1 MDNLFFEQLVQRI
14 EGDRKAMNQAADIL
28 RGMIDRRVWRKLTLK
43 REIPEDLDE
52 LEELFYR
59 QQIFFRQIQMEGNWW
74 TRCSGRL
81 LAFTADD
88 DTPVLLSP
96 GFADYTFVDP
106 RTGRRCSAR
115 KHMDR
120 LKKEAF
126 SLSYPMPQGKLTISS
141 FIGHALRQL
150 SAYDGICALL
160 ACLGV
165 VLLTMFTPYACKML
179 FDEVIPSGDANQLT
193 PIAVLL
199 FSAAAGLVMVQMTRN
214 YLVVRMKD
222 KTEYAMQTSLMTRL
236 LSLPVG
242 FFKKYSPGELSNRVL
257 SVVRFST
264 QLTEDM
270 LSTILTLLFTV
281 MMFLQFFTY
290 GGPLLW
296 TGILVMALYMLTIYV
311 QYSCRKKVQDQANVY
326 ASKLTGLI
334 YNLAVG
340 AQKIRTNGAEIRAF
354 RHWAEAYEPS
364 DPDGSR
370 YPALFNYSN
379 SISYNFRMVPLI
391 VTMLAAWHYGLGL
404 SDYIAYCSVL
414 TIATEAIQNF
424 QRITKVMAQLAPEI
438 KLCRPIL
445 EEQPETDEGSIF
457 LKDVSGNIDIR
468 GLKFRYD
475 EDMPYLFNNLNLRI
489 HAGDYVAFV
498 GPSGCGKSTL
508 VRLMLGFEQAE
519 AGSIFYDEHN
529 LDDINKPSLRRYCI
543 SICLQDGQLVE
554 GTIRDNILF
563 GNGNYTDEEVWE
575 AAKNAALIKDIEA
588 MPRGLDT
595 PISADGQG
603 VSGGQRQR
611 ILIARALIRK
621 PKIVFLDEAT
631 SALDNISQH
640 IITENLAKMHCTRI
654 TIAHRMSTI
663 RECNRIIVL
672 NDGRVEEDGS
682 FDELL
687 AKGGLFS
694 EIIKR
699 QTV

>member
-1 MDNLFFEQLVQRI
+1 MNNLFFEQLVQRI
-14 EGDRKAMNQAADIL
+14 EGDRKAMNQAADL
-28 RGMIDRRVWRKLTLK
+28 FRGMIDRKVWKKLTLK
-43 REIPEDLDE
+43 REIPEDLDQ
-52 LEELFYR
+52 LEEAFYR
-59 QQIFFRQIQMEGNWW
+59 QQIFFRQIRLEGKWW
-74 TRCSGRL
+74 RRCSGKL
-81 LAFTADD
+81 LAFSADD
-88 DTPVLLSP
+88 DTPVLLAP

-106 RTGRRCSAR
+106 RTGQRCNARR
-115 KHMDR
+115 HMER

-126 SLSYPMPQGKLTISS
+126 ALSYPLPQGELTIRSL
-141 FIGHALRQL
+141 IGHALRQL
-150 SAYDGICALL
+150 SVYDGVCALL

-165 VLLTMFTPYACKML
+165 VLLTMFTPYACKLL
-179 FDEVIPSGDANQLT
+179 FDEVIPSGDAAQIA

-222 KTEYAMQTSLMTRL
+222 KMEYAMQSSLMTRL
-236 LSLPVG
+236 LSLPAA

-281 MMFLQFFTY
+281 MLFLQFFTY

-296 TGILVMALYMLTIYV
+296 TGIVVMALYMLTIYV
-311 QYSCRKKVQDQANVY
+311 QYSCRKKVQDQANAH

-414 TIATEAIQNF
+414 AIATEAIQNF
-424 QRITKVMAQLAPEI
+424 QRITKTLAQLAPEI

-445 EEQPETDEGSIF
+445 EARPETDEGSIF

-475 EDMPYLFNNLNLRI
+475 EDMPYIFNNLNLRI
-489 HAGDYVAFV
+489 NAGDYVALV

-519 AGSIFYDEHN
+519 SGSIFFDEHN

-563 GNGNYTDEEVWE
+563 GNGSYSDEEVWE
-575 AAKNAALIKDIEA
+575 AAKNAALDKDIEA

-621 PKIVFLDEAT
+621 PKIFFLDEAT

-640 IITENLAKMHCTRI
+640 IITENLARMHCTRI

-672 NDGRVEEDGS
+672 GDGKVAEDGS
-682 FDELL
+682 YDELL

-699 QTV
+699 QTA

>member
-1 MDNLFFEQLVQRI
+1 MNNLFFEQLVQRI
-14 EGDRKAMNQAADIL
+14 EGDRKAMNQAADIF
-28 RGMIDRRVWRKLTLK
+28 RGMIDRRVWRTLNLK

-52 LEELFYR
+52 LEETFYR
-59 QQIFFRQIQMEGNWW
+59 EQIFFRQIRLEDKWW
-74 TRCSGRL
+74 TRCSGKL
-81 LAFTADD
+81 LAFSADD
-88 DTPVLLSP
+88 DTPVLLTP
-96 GFADYTFVDP
+96 GFADYTFVNP
-106 RTGRRCSAR
+106 RTGHRCNARRNV
-115 KHMDR
+115 DL

-126 SLSYPMPQGKLTISS
+126 TLTYPMPRGELTIRS
-141 FIGHALRQL
+141 FFGHALRQL
-150 SAYDGICALL
+150 SVYDAVCSLL
-160 ACLGV
+160 GCLGV
-165 VLLTMFTPYACKML
+165 VLLTMFTPYACKLL
-179 FDEVIPSGDANQLT
+179 FDEVIPSGDASQLT

-222 KTEYAMQTSLMTRL
+222 KMEYAMQSSLMTRL
-236 LSLPVG
+236 LSLPAS

-264 QLTEDM
+264 HLTEDM

-281 MMFLQFFTY
+281 MLFLQFFTY

-311 QYSCRKKVQDQANVY
+311 QYSCRRKVQNQANAC

-391 VTMLAAWHYGLGL
+391 VTMLAAWHFGLGL

-414 TIATEAIQNF
+414 TIATESIQQF
-424 QRITKVMAQLAPEI
+424 QRITKVLAELAPEI
-438 KLCRPIL
+438 KLCSPLL
-445 EEQPETDEGSIF
+445 EAEPESTGGSVF
-457 LKDVSGNIDIR
+457 LKEVSGNIDIR
-468 GLKFRYD
+468 GLKFRYN
-475 EDMPYLFNNLNLRI
+475 EDMPYIFNNLNLSI
-489 HAGDYVAFV
+489 HAGDYVAIV

-508 VRLMLGFEQAE
+508 VRLMLGFEKAE
-519 AGSIFYDEHN
+519 SGSIFFDEHN

-563 GNGNYTDEEVWE
+563 GNGSYSDEEVWE
-575 AAKNAALIKDIEA
+575 AAKNAALDGDIKA
-588 MPRGLDT
+588 MPRGMDT

-621 PKIVFLDEAT
+621 PRVFLLDEAT

-640 IITENLAKMHCTRI
+640 IITENLARMKCTRI

-663 RECNRIIVL
+663 RDCNRIIVL
-672 NDGRVEEDGS
+672 GDGRVAEDGS
-682 FDELL
+682 FDELM

-699 QTV
+699 QTA

>member
-14 EGDRKAMNQAADIL
+14 EGDSKAMNQAADIL

-43 REIPEDLDE
+43 REIPEDLDQ

-81 LAFTADD
+81 LAFSADD

-150 SAYDGICALL
+150 SVYDGVCALL

-281 MMFLQFFTY
+281 MMFLQFLTY

-445 EEQPETDEGSIF
+445 EEQPETEEGSIF

-475 EDMPYLFNNLNLRI
+475 EDMPYIFNNLNLRI
-489 HAGDYVAFV
+489 NAGDYVAFV

-529 LDDINKPSLRRYCI
+529 LDDINRPSLRRYCI

-672 NDGRVEEDGS
+672 NNGHVEEDGS

>member
-1 MDNLFFEQLVQRI
+1 MNNLFFEQLVQRI
-14 EGDRKAMNQAADIL
+14 EGDRKAMNQAAEL
-28 RGMIDRRVWRKLTLK
+28 FRGMIDRRVWRRLTLK
-43 REIPEDLDE
+43 REIPEDIEE
-52 LEELFYR
+52 LEKSFYR
-59 QQIFFRQIQMEGNWW
+59 QQIFFRQVQLEGKWW
-74 TRCSGRL
+74 RRCSGKL
-81 LAFTADD
+81 LAFSADD
-88 DTPVLLSP
+88 DTPVMLSP

-106 RTGRRCSAR
+106 RTGHRCNAR
-115 KHMDR
+115 KHMDL

-126 SLSYPMPQGKLTISS
+126 ALSYPMPVGKLTISS

-150 SAYDGICALL
+150 SGYDAVCALL
-160 ACLGV
+160 SCLGV
-165 VLLTMFTPYACKML
+165 VLLTMFTPYACKLL
-179 FDEVIPSGDANQLT
+179 FDEVIPSGDAAQIT

-222 KTEYAMQTSLMTRL
+222 KTEYAMQSSLMTRL
-236 LSLPVG
+236 LSLPAG
-242 FFKKYSPGELSNRVL
+242 FFKHYSPGELSNRVL

-270 LSTILTLLFTV
+270 LSTILTLIFTV
-281 MMFLQFFTY
+281 MLFLQFFTY

-311 QYSCRKKVQDQANVY
+311 QYSCRKKVQDQANVC

-334 YNLAVG
+334 YNLAAG

-354 RHWAEAYEPS
+354 HHWAEAYEPS

-391 VTMLAAWHYGLGL
+391 VTMIAAWHYGLGL

-414 TIATEAIQNF
+414 TIATEAIQQF
-424 QRITKVMAQLAPEI
+424 QRITKVLAQLAPEI
-438 KLCRPIL
+438 KLCSPIL
-445 EEQPETDEGSIF
+445 EAQPETDEGSVFI
-457 LKDVSGNIDIR
+457 KDVSGNIDIR

-489 HAGDYVAFV
+489 NAGDYVALV

-508 VRLMLGFEQAE
+508 VRLMLGFEKAE
-519 AGSIFYDEHN
+519 SGSIFFDEHN
-529 LDDINKPSLRRYCI
+529 LDDINKPSLRQYCI
-543 SICLQDGQLVE
+543 SICLQDAQLVE

-563 GNGNYTDEEVWE
+563 GNESFTDEEVWE
-575 AAKNAALIKDIEA
+575 AAKNAALDGDIKA

-611 ILIARALIRK
+611 IIIARALIRK
-621 PKIVFLDEAT
+621 PRIFLLDEAT

-640 IITENLAKMHCTRI
+640 VIAENLARMKCTRI

-672 NDGRVEEDGS
+672 GDGKVAEDGS
-682 FDELL
+682 YDELL

-694 EIIKR
+694 DIIRR
-699 QTV
+699 QTA

>member
-1 MDNLFFEQLVQRI
+1 MNNLFFEQLVQRI
-14 EGDRKAMNQAADIL
+14 EGDRKALNQTADL
-28 RGMIDRRVWRKLTLK
+28 LQAMIDRRIWRRLTLK
-43 REIPEDLDE
+43 REIPEKLDE
-52 LEELFYR
+52 LEKVFY
-59 QQIFFRQIQMEGNWW
+59 QQHIYFRQVQLEDKWW
-74 TRCSGRL
+74 TRCTGKL

-96 GFADYTFVDP
+96 GFADYTFVNP
-106 RTGRRCSAR
+106 RTGHRCNAR
-115 KHMDR
+115 KNGDL

-126 SLSYPMPQGKLTISS
+126 ALSYPLPRGELTIRS

-150 SAYDGICALL
+150 SVYDAVCALL
-160 ACLGV
+160 GCLGV
-165 VLLTMFTPYACKML
+165 VLLTMFTPHACKLL
-179 FDEVIPSGDANQLT
+179 FNEVIPSGDASQLT

-199 FSAAAGLVMVQMTRN
+199 FNAAAGLVMVQMTRN

-222 KTEYAMQTSLMTRL
+222 KMEYAMQSSLMTRL
-236 LSLPVG
+236 LSLPTG

-264 QLTEDM
+264 HLTEDM

-281 MMFLQFFTY
+281 VLFLQFFTY

-296 TGILVMALYMLTIYV
+296 TGILVMALYMLTIYI
-311 QYSCRKKVQDQANVY
+311 QYSCRKKVQNQANVY

-334 YNLAVG
+334 YNLAMG

-379 SISYNFRMVPLI
+379 SISYNFRLVPMI

-414 TIATEAIQNF
+414 AIATEAIQQF
-424 QRITKVMAQLAPEI
+424 QRITKVLAELAPELR
-438 KLCRPIL
+438 LCSPLL
-445 EEQPETDEGSIF
+445 EAQPETGEESIF

-468 GLKFRYD
+468 GLKFRYS
-475 EDMPYLFNNLNLRI
+475 EDMPYIFDGLDLHINP
-489 HAGDYVAFV
+489 GDYVAIV

-508 VRLMLGFEQAE
+508 VRLMLGFEKSE
-519 AGSIFYDEHN
+519 SGSIFFDEHN
-529 LDDINKPSLRRYCI
+529 LDDINKPSLRRYCM
-543 SICLQDGQLVE
+543 SICLQDGQLVA

-563 GNGNYTDEEVWE
+563 GNKGFTDEEVWE
-575 AAKNAALIKDIEA
+575 AARQSSLDRDIKE
-588 MPRGLDT
+588 MPAGLDT
-595 PISADGQG
+595 PITADGSG

-611 ILIARALIRK
+611 ILMARALIRK
-621 PKIVFLDEAT
+621 PRIIFLDEAT

-640 IITENLAKMHCTRI
+640 IIAENLAKLNCTRI

-663 RECNRIIVL
+663 RQCNRIIVL
-672 NDGRVEEDGS
+672 AGGKVAEDGS
-682 FDELL
+682 YEELM
-687 AKGGLFS
+687 ARGGYFS

-699 QTV
+699 QTA

>member
-1 MDNLFFEQLVQRI
+1 MNNLFFEQLVQRI
-14 EGDRKAMNQAADIL
+14 EGDRKAMNQAADL
-28 RGMIDRRVWRKLTLK
+28 FRGMIDRKVWKKLTLK
-43 REIPEDLDE
+43 REIPENLDQ
-52 LEELFYR
+52 LEEAFYR
-59 QQIFFRQIQMEGNWW
+59 QQIFFRQIRLEGKWW
-74 TRCSGRL
+74 RRCSGKL
-81 LAFTADD
+81 LAFSADD
-88 DTPVLLSP
+88 DTPVLLAP

-106 RTGRRCSAR
+106 RTGQRCNARR
-115 KHMDR
+115 HMER

-126 SLSYPMPQGKLTISS
+126 ALSYPLPQGELTIRSL
-141 FIGHALRQL
+141 IGHALRQL
-150 SAYDGICALL
+150 SVYDGVCALL

-165 VLLTMFTPYACKML
+165 VLLTMFTPYACKLL
-179 FDEVIPSGDANQLT
+179 FDEVIPSGDAAQIA

-199 FSAAAGLVMVQMTRN
+199 FSAAAGLVMVQMSRN

-222 KTEYAMQTSLMTRL
+222 KMEYAMQSSLMTRL
-236 LSLPVG
+236 LSLPAA

-281 MMFLQFFTY
+281 MLFLQFFTY

-296 TGILVMALYMLTIYV
+296 TGIVVMALYMLTIYV
-311 QYSCRKKVQDQANVY
+311 QYSCRKKVQDQANAH

-414 TIATEAIQNF
+414 AIATEAIQNF
-424 QRITKVMAQLAPEI
+424 QRITKTLAQLAPEI

-445 EEQPETDEGSIF
+445 EARPETDEGSIF

-475 EDMPYLFNNLNLRI
+475 EDMPYIFNNLNLHI
-489 HAGDYVAFV
+489 NAGDYVALV

-519 AGSIFYDEHN
+519 SGSIFFDEHN

-563 GNGNYTDEEVWE
+563 GNGNYPDEDVWE
-575 AAKNAALIKDIEA
+575 AAKNAALDKDIEA

-621 PKIVFLDEAT
+621 PKIFFLDEAT

-640 IITENLAKMHCTRI
+640 IITENLARMHCTRI

-672 NDGRVEEDGS
+672 SDGKVAEDGS
-682 FDELL
+682 YDELL
-687 AKGGLFS
+687 AKGGLFTD
-694 EIIKR
+694 IIKR

>member
-1 MDNLFFEQLVQRI
+1 MNNLFFEQLVQRI
-14 EGDRKAMNQAADIL
+14 EGDRKAMNQAADL
-28 RGMIDRRVWRKLTLK
+28 FQGMIDRRIWRKLTLQ

-52 LEELFYR
+52 LEETFYR
-59 QQIFFRQIQMEGNWW
+59 QQIFFRQVQLEDKWW
-74 TRCSGRL
+74 TRCTGKL
-81 LAFTADD
+81 LAFSAHD
-88 DTPVLLSP
+88 DTPVILSP

-106 RTGRRCSAR
+106 RTGHRCNAR
-115 KHMDR
+115 KNMDL

-126 SLSYPMPQGKLTISS
+126 ALSYPLPQGKLTISS
-141 FIGHALRQL
+141 LIGHALRQL
-150 SAYDGICALL
+150 SVYDALYALL

-165 VLLTMFTPYACKML
+165 VGLTMFTPYACKLL
-179 FDEVIPSGDANQLT
+179 FNEVIPSGDASQLA

-199 FSAAAGLVMVQMTRN
+199 FSAAAGLVMVQMSRN
-214 YLVVRMKD
+214 FLVVRMKD
-222 KTEYAMQTSLMTRL
+222 KTEYAMQASLMTRL
-236 LSLPVG
+236 LSLPTQ

-281 MMFLQFFTY
+281 VLFIQFFTY

-296 TGILVMALYMLTIYV
+296 TGILVMALYLLTIYV
-311 QYSCRKKVQDQANVY
+311 QYSCRKRVQDQANGA
-326 ASKLTGLI
+326 ASKLTGII
-334 YNLAVG
+334 YNLATG

-354 RHWAEAYEPS
+354 RHWAQAYEPS

-379 SISYNFRMVPLI
+379 SISYNFRLVPLI

-414 TIATEAIQNF
+414 AIATEAIQQF
-424 QRITKVMAQLAPEI
+424 QRITKVLAQLAPEI
-438 KLCRPIL
+438 KLCSPIL
-445 EEQPETDEGSIF
+445 EAESETQEGTVF
-457 LKDVSGNIDIR
+457 LKDVSGSIDIR

-475 EDMPYLFNNLNLRI
+475 EDMPYIFNNLNLRI
-489 HAGDYVAFV
+489 NAGDYVALV

-508 VRLMLGFEQAE
+508 VRLMLGFEKPE
-519 AGSIFYDEHN
+519 NGSIFFDEHN
-529 LDDINKPSLRRYCI
+529 LEDINKPSLRRYCI
-543 SICLQDGQLVE
+543 SICLQDSQLLE
-554 GTIRDNILF
+554 GTIRENILF
-563 GNGNYTDEEVWE
+563 GNDSFSDEEVWE
-575 AAKNAALIKDIEA
+575 AVRKAALEKDLQG
-588 MPRGLDT
+588 MPLGLET

-611 ILIARALIRK
+611 ILIARALIRQ
-621 PKIVFLDEAT
+621 PRIVFLDEAT

-640 IITENLAKMHCTRI
+640 IITENMAQMKCTRI

-663 RECNRIIVL
+663 RQCNRIIVL
-672 NDGRVEEDGS
+672 DGGKVAEDGS
-682 FDELL
+682 YDELM

-694 EIIKR
+694 DIIKR

>member
-640 IITENLAKMHCTRI
+640 IITENLGKMHCTRI

>member
-1 MDNLFFEQLVQRI
+1 MNNLFFEQLVQRI
-14 EGDRKAMNQAADIL
+14 EGDRKAMNQAADL
-28 RGMIDRRVWRKLTLK
+28 FRGMIDRKVWKKLTLK
-43 REIPEDLDE
+43 REIPENLDE
-52 LEELFYR
+52 LEEAFYR
-59 QQIFFRQIQMEGNWW
+59 QQIFFRQIQLEGKWW
-74 TRCSGRL
+74 TRSSGKL
-81 LAFTADD
+81 LAFSADD
-88 DTPVLLSP
+88 DTPVLLAP

-106 RTGRRCSAR
+106 KTGRRCNAR
-115 KHMDR
+115 KNMDR

-126 SLSYPMPQGKLTISS
+126 SLSYPLPLGELTIRSL
-141 FIGHALRQL
+141 IGHALRQL
-150 SAYDGICALL
+150 SVYDGICALL

-165 VLLTMFTPYACKML
+165 VLLTMFTPYACKLL
-179 FDEVIPSGDANQLT
+179 FDEVIPSGDASQLT

-222 KTEYAMQTSLMTRL
+222 KMEYAMQSSLMTRL

-281 MMFLQFFTY
+281 MLFLQFFTY

-311 QYSCRKKVQDQANVY
+311 QYSCRKKVQDQANVC

-445 EEQPETDEGSIF
+445 EAQPETDEGAIF

-475 EDMPYLFNNLNLRI
+475 EDMPYLFNNLNLHI
-489 HAGDYVAFV
+489 NAGDYVAFV

-508 VRLMLGFEQAE
+508 VRLMLGFEKAE
-519 AGSIFYDEHN
+519 TGSIFYDEHN

-563 GNGNYTDEEVWE
+563 GNGSYTDEDVWE
-575 AAKNAALIKDIEA
+575 AAKNAALDKDIEA

-621 PKIVFLDEAT
+621 PKIFFLDEAT

-640 IITENLAKMHCTRI
+640 IITENLSRMRCTRI

-672 NDGRVEEDGS
+672 GDGKVAEDGS
-682 FDELL
+682 YEELL
-687 AKGGLFS
+687 AKGGLFTD
-694 EIIKR
+694 IIKR

>member
-1 MDNLFFEQLVQRI
+1 MNNLFFEQLVQRI
-14 EGDRKAMNQAADIL
+14 EGDRKAMNQAADL
-28 RGMIDRRVWRKLTLK
+28 FRGMIDRKVWKKLTLK
-43 REIPEDLDE
+43 REIPEDLDQ
-52 LEELFYR
+52 LEEAFYR
-59 QQIFFRQIQMEGNWW
+59 QQIFFRQIRLEGKWW
-74 TRCSGRL
+74 RRCSGKL
-81 LAFTADD
+81 LAFSADD
-88 DTPVLLSP
+88 DTPVLLAP

-106 RTGRRCSAR
+106 RTGQRCNARR
-115 KHMDR
+115 HMER

-126 SLSYPMPQGKLTISS
+126 ALSYPLPQGELTIRSL
-141 FIGHALRQL
+141 IGHALRQL
-150 SAYDGICALL
+150 SVYDGVCALL

-165 VLLTMFTPYACKML
+165 VLLTMFTPYACKLL
-179 FDEVIPSGDANQLT
+179 FDEVIPSGDAAQIA

-214 YLVVRMKD
+214 FLVVRMKD
-222 KTEYAMQTSLMTRL
+222 KMEYAMQSSLMTRL
-236 LSLPVG
+236 LSLPAA

-281 MMFLQFFTY
+281 MLFLQFFTY

-296 TGILVMALYMLTIYV
+296 TGIVVMALYMLTIYV
-311 QYSCRKKVQDQANVY
+311 QYSCRKKVQDQANAH

-414 TIATEAIQNF
+414 AIATEAIQNF
-424 QRITKVMAQLAPEI
+424 QRITKTLAQLAPEI

-445 EEQPETDEGSIF
+445 EARPETDEGSIF

-475 EDMPYLFNNLNLRI
+475 EDMPYIFNNLNLRI
-489 HAGDYVAFV
+489 NAGDYVALV

-519 AGSIFYDEHN
+519 SGSIFYDEHN

-563 GNGNYTDEEVWE
+563 GNGNYPDEDVWE
-575 AAKNAALIKDIEA
+575 AAKNAALDKDIEA

-621 PKIVFLDEAT
+621 PKIFFLDEAT

-640 IITENLAKMHCTRI
+640 IITENLARMHCTRI

-672 NDGRVEEDGS
+672 GDGKVAEDGS
-682 FDELL
+682 YDELL

-694 EIIKR
+694 ELIKR
-699 QTV
+699 QTQ

>member
-1 MDNLFFEQLVQRI
+1 MNNLFFEQLVQRI
-14 EGDRKAMNQAADIL
+14 EGDRKAMNQAADL
-28 RGMIDRRVWRKLTLK
+28 FRGMIDRKVWKKLTLK
-43 REIPEDLDE
+43 REIPEDLDQ
-52 LEELFYR
+52 LEEAFYR
-59 QQIFFRQIQMEGNWW
+59 QQIFFRQIRLEGKWW
-74 TRCSGRL
+74 RRCSGKL
-81 LAFTADD
+81 LAFSADD
-88 DTPVLLSP
+88 DTPVLLAP
-96 GFADYTFVDP
+96 GFADYIFVDP
-106 RTGRRCSAR
+106 RTGQRCNARR
-115 KHMDR
+115 HMER

-126 SLSYPMPQGKLTISS
+126 ALSYPLPQGELTIRSL
-141 FIGHALRQL
+141 IGHALRQL
-150 SAYDGICALL
+150 SVYDGVCALL

-165 VLLTMFTPYACKML
+165 VLLTMFTPYACKLL
-179 FDEVIPSGDANQLT
+179 FDEVIPSGDAAQIA

-199 FSAAAGLVMVQMTRN
+199 FSSAAGLVMVQMTRN

-222 KTEYAMQTSLMTRL
+222 KMEYAMQSSLMTRL
-236 LSLPVG
+236 LSLPAA

-281 MMFLQFFTY
+281 MLFLQFFTY

-296 TGILVMALYMLTIYV
+296 TGIVVMALYMLTIYV
-311 QYSCRKKVQDQANVY
+311 QYSCRKKVQDQANAH

-414 TIATEAIQNF
+414 AIATEAIQNF
-424 QRITKVMAQLAPEI
+424 QRITKTLAQLAPEI

-445 EEQPETDEGSIF
+445 EARPETNEGSIF

-475 EDMPYLFNNLNLRI
+475 EDMPYIFNNLNLRI
-489 HAGDYVAFV
+489 NAGDYVALV

-519 AGSIFYDEHN
+519 SGSIFFDEHN

-563 GNGNYTDEEVWE
+563 GNGSYSDEDVWE
-575 AAKNAALIKDIEA
+575 AAKNAALDKDIEA

-621 PKIVFLDEAT
+621 PKIFFLDEAT

-640 IITENLAKMHCTRI
+640 IITENLARMRCTRI

-672 NDGRVEEDGS
+672 GDGKVAEDGS
-682 FDELL
+682 YDELL

-699 QTV
+699 QTA

>member
-563 GNGNYTDEEVWE
+563 GNANYTDEEVWE

>member
-1 MDNLFFEQLVQRI
+1 MNNLFFEQLVQRI
-14 EGDRKAMNQAADIL
+14 EGDRKAMNQAADL
-28 RGMIDRRVWRKLTLK
+28 FRGMLDRKVWKKLTLK
-43 REIPEDLDE
+43 REIPEDLDQ
-52 LEELFYR
+52 LEEAFYR
-59 QQIFFRQIQMEGNWW
+59 QQIFFRQIQLEGKWW
-74 TRCSGRL
+74 RRCSGKL

-88 DTPVLLSP
+88 DTPVLLAP
-96 GFADYTFVDP
+96 GFADYTFIDP
-106 RTGRRCSAR
+106 KTGHRCNAR

-126 SLSYPMPQGKLTISS
+126 ALSYPLPQGELTISAL
-141 FIGHALRQL
+141 IGHALRQL
-150 SAYDGICALL
+150 SVYDGVCALL

-165 VLLTMFTPYACKML
+165 VLLTMFTPYACKLL
-179 FDEVIPSGDANQLT
+179 FDEVIPSGDAAQIA

-222 KTEYAMQTSLMTRL
+222 KTEYAMQSSLMTRL
-236 LSLPVG
+236 LSLPVA

-281 MMFLQFFTY
+281 MLFLQFFTY

-296 TGILVMALYMLTIYV
+296 TGIVVMALYMLAIYV
-311 QYSCRKKVQDQANVY
+311 QYSCRRKVQDQANAY
-326 ASKLTGLI
+326 GSKLTGVI
-334 YNLAVG
+334 YNLAAG

-414 TIATEAIQNF
+414 AIATEAIQNF
-424 QRITKVMAQLAPEI
+424 QRITKTLAQLAPEI

-445 EEQPETDEGSIF
+445 EAQPESDEGSVF

-475 EDMPYLFNNLNLRI
+475 EDMPYIFNNLNLRI
-489 HAGDYVAFV
+489 NAGDYVALV

-519 AGSIFYDEHN
+519 SGSIFFDEHN

-575 AAKNAALIKDIEA
+575 AAKNAALDKDIEA

-621 PKIVFLDEAT
+621 PKIFFLDEAT

-672 NDGRVEEDGS
+672 GDGKVAEDGS
-682 FDELL
+682 YDELL

-694 EIIKR
+694 DIIKR

>member
-1 MDNLFFEQLVQRI
+1 MNNLFFEQLVQRI
-14 EGDRKAMNQAADIL
+14 EGDRKAMNQAADL
-28 RGMIDRRVWRKLTLK
+28 FRGMIDRKVWKKLTLK
-43 REIPEDLDE
+43 REIPEDLDQ
-52 LEELFYR
+52 LEEAFYR
-59 QQIFFRQIQMEGNWW
+59 QQIFFRQIRLEGKWW
-74 TRCSGRL
+74 RRCSGKL
-81 LAFTADD
+81 LAFSADD
-88 DTPVLLSP
+88 DTPVLLAP

-106 RTGRRCSAR
+106 RTGQRCNARR
-115 KHMDR
+115 HMER

-126 SLSYPMPQGKLTISS
+126 ALSYPLPQGELTIRSL
-141 FIGHALRQL
+141 IGHALRQL
-150 SAYDGICALL
+150 SVYDGVCALL

-165 VLLTMFTPYACKML
+165 VLLTMFTPYACKLL
-179 FDEVIPSGDANQLT
+179 FDEVIPSGDAAQIA

-222 KTEYAMQTSLMTRL
+222 KMEYAMQSSLMTRR
-236 LSLPVG
+236 LSLPAA

-281 MMFLQFFTY
+281 LLFLQFFTY

-296 TGILVMALYMLTIYV
+296 TGIVVMALYMLTIYV
-311 QYSCRKKVQDQANVY
+311 QYSCRKKVQDQANAH

-379 SISYNFRMVPLI
+379 SISYNFRLVPLI

-414 TIATEAIQNF
+414 AIATEAIQNF
-424 QRITKVMAQLAPEI
+424 QRITKTLAQLAPEI

-445 EEQPETDEGSIF
+445 EARPETDEGSIF

-475 EDMPYLFNNLNLRI
+475 EDMPYIFNNLNLRI
-489 HAGDYVAFV
+489 NAGDYVALV

-519 AGSIFYDEHN
+519 SGSIFFDEHN

-554 GTIRDNILF
+554 GTVRDNILF
-563 GNGNYTDEEVWE
+563 GNGSYNDEDVWE
-575 AAKNAALIKDIEA
+575 AAQNAALDKDIEA

-621 PKIVFLDEAT
+621 PKIFFLDEAT

-640 IITENLAKMHCTRI
+640 IITENLARMRCTRI

-672 NDGRVEEDGS
+672 GDGKVAEDGS
-682 FDELL
+682 YDELL
-687 AKGGLFS
+687 AKGGLFTD
-694 EIIKR
+694 IIKR

>member
-1 MDNLFFEQLVQRI
+1 MNNLFFEQLVQRI
-14 EGDRKAMNQAADIL
+14 EGDRKAMNQAADL
-28 RGMIDRRVWRKLTLK
+28 FRGMIDRKVWKKLTLK
-43 REIPEDLDE
+43 REIPEDLDQ
-52 LEELFYR
+52 LEEAFYR
-59 QQIFFRQIQMEGNWW
+59 QQIFFRQIRLEGKWW
-74 TRCSGRL
+74 RRCSGKL
-81 LAFTADD
+81 LAFSADD
-88 DTPVLLSP
+88 DTPVLLAP

-106 RTGRRCSAR
+106 RTGQRCNARR
-115 KHMDR
+115 HMER

-126 SLSYPMPQGKLTISS
+126 ALSYPLPQVELTIRSL
-141 FIGHALRQL
+141 IGHALRQL
-150 SAYDGICALL
+150 SVYDGVCALL

-165 VLLTMFTPYACKML
+165 VLLTMFTPYACKLL
-179 FDEVIPSGDANQLT
+179 FDEVIPSGDAAQIA

-222 KTEYAMQTSLMTRL
+222 KMEYAMQSSLMTRL
-236 LSLPVG
+236 LSLPAA

-281 MMFLQFFTY
+281 MLFLQFFTY

-296 TGILVMALYMLTIYV
+296 TGIVVMALYMLTIYV
-311 QYSCRKKVQDQANVY
+311 QYSCRKKVQDQANAH

-414 TIATEAIQNF
+414 AIATEAIQNF
-424 QRITKVMAQLAPEI
+424 QRITKTLAQLAPEI

-445 EEQPETDEGSIF
+445 EARPETDEGSIF

-475 EDMPYLFNNLNLRI
+475 EDMPYIFNNLNLRI
-489 HAGDYVAFV
+489 NAGDYVALV

-519 AGSIFYDEHN
+519 SGSIFFDEHN

-563 GNGNYTDEEVWE
+563 GNGSYSDEDVWE
-575 AAKNAALIKDIEA
+575 AAKNAALDKDIEA

-621 PKIVFLDEAT
+621 PKIFFLDEAT

-640 IITENLAKMHCTRI
+640 IITENLARMHCTRI

-672 NDGRVEEDGS
+672 GDGKVAEDGS
-682 FDELL
+682 YDELL

-699 QTV
+699 QTA

>member
-1 MDNLFFEQLVQRI
+1 MNNLFFEQLVQRI
-14 EGDRKAMNQAADIL
+14 EGDRKAMNQAADL
-28 RGMIDRRVWRKLTLK
+28 FRGMIDRKVWKKLTLK
-43 REIPEDLDE
+43 REIPEDLDQ
-52 LEELFYR
+52 LEEAFYR
-59 QQIFFRQIQMEGNWW
+59 QQIFFRQIRLEGKWW
-74 TRCSGRL
+74 RRCSGRL
-81 LAFTADD
+81 LAFSADD
-88 DTPVLLSP
+88 DTPVLLAP

-106 RTGRRCSAR
+106 RTGQRCNARR
-115 KHMDR
+115 HMER

-126 SLSYPMPQGKLTISS
+126 ALSYPLPQGELTIRSL
-141 FIGHALRQL
+141 IGHALRQL
-150 SAYDGICALL
+150 SVYDGVCALL

-165 VLLTMFTPYACKML
+165 VLLTMFTPYACKLL
-179 FDEVIPSGDANQLT
+179 FDEVIPSGDAAQIA

-222 KTEYAMQTSLMTRL
+222 KMEYAMQSSLMTRL
-236 LSLPVG
+236 LSLPAA

-281 MMFLQFFTY
+281 MLFLQFFTY

-296 TGILVMALYMLTIYV
+296 TGIVVMALYMLTIYV
-311 QYSCRKKVQDQANVY
+311 QYSCRKKVQDQANAH

-414 TIATEAIQNF
+414 AIATEAIQNF
-424 QRITKVMAQLAPEI
+424 QRITKTLAQLAPEI

-445 EEQPETDEGSIF
+445 EARPETDEGSIF

-475 EDMPYLFNNLNLRI
+475 EDMPYIFNNLNLRI
-489 HAGDYVAFV
+489 NAGDYVALV

-519 AGSIFYDEHN
+519 SGSIFYDEHN

-563 GNGNYTDEEVWE
+563 GNGSYSDEDVWE
-575 AAKNAALIKDIEA
+575 AAKNAALDKDIEA

-621 PKIVFLDEAT
+621 PKIFFLDEAT

-640 IITENLAKMHCTRI
+640 IITENLARMHCTRI

-672 NDGRVEEDGS
+672 GDGKVAEDGS
-682 FDELL
+682 YDELL

>member
-1 MDNLFFEQLVQRI
+1 MNNLFFEQLVQRI
-14 EGDRKAMNQAADIL
+14 EGDRKAMNQAADL
-28 RGMIDRRVWRKLTLK
+28 FRGMIDRKVWKKLTLK
-43 REIPEDLDE
+43 REIPEDLDQ
-52 LEELFYR
+52 LEEAFYR
-59 QQIFFRQIQMEGNWW
+59 QQIFFRQLRLEGKWW
-74 TRCSGRL
+74 RRCSGKL
-81 LAFTADD
+81 LAFSADD
-88 DTPVLLSP
+88 DTPVLLAP

-106 RTGRRCSAR
+106 RTGQRCNARR
-115 KHMDR
+115 HMER

-126 SLSYPMPQGKLTISS
+126 ALSYPLPQGELTIRSL
-141 FIGHALRQL
+141 IGHALRQL
-150 SAYDGICALL
+150 SVYDGICALL

-165 VLLTMFTPYACKML
+165 VLLTMFTPYACKLL
-179 FDEVIPSGDANQLT
+179 FDEVIPSGDAAQIA

-222 KTEYAMQTSLMTRL
+222 KMEYAMQSSLMTRL
-236 LSLPVG
+236 LSLPAA

-281 MMFLQFFTY
+281 MLFLQFFTY

-296 TGILVMALYMLTIYV
+296 TGIVVMALYMLTIYV
-311 QYSCRKKVQDQANVY
+311 QYSCRKKVQDQANAH

-414 TIATEAIQNF
+414 AIATEAIQNF
-424 QRITKVMAQLAPEI
+424 QRITKTLAQLAPEI

-445 EEQPETDEGSIF
+445 EARPETDEGAIF

-475 EDMPYLFNNLNLRI
+475 EDMPYIFNNLNLRI
-489 HAGDYVAFV
+489 NAGDYVALV

-519 AGSIFYDEHN
+519 SGSIFFDEHN

-563 GNGNYTDEEVWE
+563 GNGSYSDEDVWE
-575 AAKNAALIKDIEA
+575 AAKNAALDKDIEA

-621 PKIVFLDEAT
+621 PKIFFLDEAT

-640 IITENLAKMHCTRI
+640 IITENLARMHCTRI

-672 NDGRVEEDGS
+672 GDGKVAEDGS
-682 FDELL
+682 YDELL
-687 AKGGLFS
+687 AKGGLFTD
-694 EIIKR
+694 IIKR

>member
-1 MDNLFFEQLVQRI
+1 MNNLFFEQLVQRI
-14 EGDRKAMNQAADIL
+14 EGDRKAMNQAADL
-28 RGMIDRRVWRKLTLK
+28 FRGMIDRKVWKKLTLK
-43 REIPEDLDE
+43 REIPEDLDQ
-52 LEELFYR
+52 LEEAFYR
-59 QQIFFRQIQMEGNWW
+59 QQIFFRQIRLEGKWW
-74 TRCSGRL
+74 RRCSGKL
-81 LAFTADD
+81 LAFSADD
-88 DTPVLLSP
+88 DTPVLLAP

-106 RTGRRCSAR
+106 RTGQRCNARR
-115 KHMDR
+115 HMER

-126 SLSYPMPQGKLTISS
+126 ALSYPLPQGELTIRSL
-141 FIGHALRQL
+141 IGHALRQL
-150 SAYDGICALL
+150 SVYDGVCALL

-165 VLLTMFTPYACKML
+165 VLLTMFTPYACKLL
-179 FDEVIPSGDANQLT
+179 FDEVIPSGDAAQIA

-222 KTEYAMQTSLMTRL
+222 KMEYAMQSSLMTRL
-236 LSLPVG
+236 LSLPVA

-281 MMFLQFFTY
+281 MLFLQFFTY

-296 TGILVMALYMLTIYV
+296 TGIVVMALYMLAIYV
-311 QYSCRKKVQDQANVY
+311 QYSCRKKVQDQANAY
-326 ASKLTGLI
+326 GSKLTGLI
-334 YNLAVG
+334 YTLAAG

-379 SISYNFRMVPLI
+379 SISYNFRLVPLI

-414 TIATEAIQNF
+414 AIATEAIQNF
-424 QRITKVMAQLAPEI
+424 QRITKTLAQLAPEI

-445 EEQPETDEGSIF
+445 EARPETDEGSIF

-475 EDMPYLFNNLNLRI
+475 EDMPYIFNNLNLRI
-489 HAGDYVAFV
+489 NAGDYVALV

-519 AGSIFYDEHN
+519 SGSIFFDEHN

-563 GNGNYTDEEVWE
+563 GNGIYPDEAVWE
-575 AAKNAALIKDIEA
+575 AAKNAALDKDIEA

-621 PKIVFLDEAT
+621 PKIFFLDEAT

-640 IITENLAKMHCTRI
+640 IITENLARMRCTRI

-672 NDGRVEEDGS
+672 GDGKVAEDGS
-682 FDELL
+682 YDELL

-699 QTV
+699 QTA

>member
-1 MDNLFFEQLVQRI
+1 MNNLFFEQLVQRI
-14 EGDRKAMNQAADIL
+14 EGDRKAMNQAADL
-28 RGMIDRRVWRKLTLK
+28 FRGMIDRKVWKKLTLK
-43 REIPEDLDE
+43 REIPENLDE
-52 LEELFYR
+52 LEEAFYR
-59 QQIFFRQIQMEGNWW
+59 QQIFFRQIQLEGKWW
-74 TRCSGRL
+74 TRSSGKL
-81 LAFTADD
+81 LAFSADD
-88 DTPVLLSP
+88 DTPVLLAP

-106 RTGRRCSAR
+106 KTGRRCNAR
-115 KHMDR
+115 KNMDR

-126 SLSYPMPQGKLTISS
+126 SLSYPLPQGELTIRSL
-141 FIGHALRQL
+141 IGHALRQL
-150 SAYDGICALL
+150 SVYDGICAML

-165 VLLTMFTPYACKML
+165 VLLTMFTPYACKLL
-179 FDEVIPSGDANQLT
+179 FDEVIPSGDASQLT

-222 KTEYAMQTSLMTRL
+222 KMEYAMQSSLMTRL

-281 MMFLQFFTY
+281 MLFLQFFTY

-311 QYSCRKKVQDQANVY
+311 QYSCRKKVQDQANVC

-445 EEQPETDEGSIF
+445 EAQPETDEGAIF

-475 EDMPYLFNNLNLRI
+475 EDMPYLFNNLNLHI
-489 HAGDYVAFV
+489 NAGDYVAFV

-508 VRLMLGFEQAE
+508 VRLMLGFEKAE
-519 AGSIFYDEHN
+519 TGSIFYDEHN

-563 GNGNYTDEEVWE
+563 GNGSYTDEDVWE
-575 AAKNAALIKDIEA
+575 AAKNAALDKDIEA

-621 PKIVFLDEAT
+621 PKIFFLDEAT

-640 IITENLAKMHCTRI
+640 IITENLARMRCTRI

-672 NDGRVEEDGS
+672 GDGKVAEDGS
-682 FDELL
+682 YEELL
-687 AKGGLFS
+687 AKGGLFTD
-694 EIIKR
+694 IIKR

>member
-1 MDNLFFEQLVQRI
+1 MNNLFFEQLVQRI
-14 EGDRKAMNQAADIL
+14 EGDRKAMNQAADIF
-28 RGMIDRRVWRKLTLK
+28 RGMIDRRVWRTLNLK

-52 LEELFYR
+52 LEETFYR
-59 QQIFFRQIQMEGNWW
+59 EQIFFRQIRLEDKWW
-74 TRCSGRL
+74 TRCSGKL
-81 LAFTADD
+81 LAFSADD
-88 DTPVLLSP
+88 DTPVLLTP
-96 GFADYTFVDP
+96 GFADYTFVNP
-106 RTGRRCSAR
+106 RTGHRCNARRNV
-115 KHMDR
+115 DL

-126 SLSYPMPQGKLTISS
+126 TLTYPMPRGELTIRS
-141 FIGHALRQL
+141 FFGHALRQL
-150 SAYDGICALL
+150 SVYDAVCSLL
-160 ACLGV
+160 GCLGV
-165 VLLTMFTPYACKML
+165 VLLTMFTPYACKLL
-179 FDEVIPSGDANQLT
+179 FDEVIPSGDASQLT

-222 KTEYAMQTSLMTRL
+222 KMEYAMQSSLMTRL
-236 LSLPVG
+236 LSLPAS

-264 QLTEDM
+264 HLTEDM

-281 MMFLQFFTY
+281 MLFLQFFTY

-311 QYSCRKKVQDQANVY
+311 QYSCRRKVQNQANAC

-391 VTMLAAWHYGLGL
+391 VTMLAAWHFGLGL

-414 TIATEAIQNF
+414 TIATESIQQF
-424 QRITKVMAQLAPEI
+424 QRITKVLAELAPEI
-438 KLCRPIL
+438 KLCSPLL
-445 EEQPETDEGSIF
+445 EAEPESIGGSVF
-457 LKDVSGNIDIR
+457 LKEVSGNIDIR
-468 GLKFRYD
+468 GLKFRYN
-475 EDMPYLFNNLNLRI
+475 EDMPYIFNNLNLSI
-489 HAGDYVAFV
+489 HAGDYVAIV

-508 VRLMLGFEQAE
+508 VRLMLGFEKAE
-519 AGSIFYDEHN
+519 SGSIFFDEHN

-543 SICLQDGQLVE
+543 SICLQDGQLVG

-563 GNGNYTDEEVWE
+563 GNGSYSDEEVWE
-575 AAKNAALIKDIEA
+575 AAKNAALDGDIKA
-588 MPRGLDT
+588 MPRGMDT

-621 PKIVFLDEAT
+621 PRVFLLDEAT

-640 IITENLAKMHCTRI
+640 IITENLARMKCTRI

-663 RECNRIIVL
+663 RDCNRIIVL
-672 NDGRVEEDGS
+672 GDGRVAEDGS
-682 FDELL
+682 FDELM

-699 QTV
+699 QTA

>member
-475 EDMPYLFNNLNLRI
+475 EDMPYLFNNLHLRI

>member
-1 MDNLFFEQLVQRI
+1 MNNLFFEQLVQRI
-14 EGDRKAMNQAADIL
+14 EGDRKAMNQAADL
-28 RGMIDRRVWRKLTLK
+28 FRGMIDRKVWKKLTLK
-43 REIPEDLDE
+43 REIPENLDE
-52 LEELFYR
+52 LEEAFYR
-59 QQIFFRQIQMEGNWW
+59 QQIFFRQIQLEGKWW
-74 TRCSGRL
+74 TRSSGKL
-81 LAFTADD
+81 LAFSADD
-88 DTPVLLSP
+88 DTPVLLAP

-106 RTGRRCSAR
+106 KTGRRCNAR
-115 KHMDR
+115 KNMDR

-126 SLSYPMPQGKLTISS
+126 SLSYPLPQGELTIRSL
-141 FIGHALRQL
+141 IGHALRQL
-150 SAYDGICALL
+150 SVYDGICALL

-165 VLLTMFTPYACKML
+165 VLLTMFTPYACKLL
-179 FDEVIPSGDANQLT
+179 FDEVIPSGDASQLT

-222 KTEYAMQTSLMTRL
+222 KMEYAMQSSLMTRL

-281 MMFLQFFTY
+281 MLFLQFFTY

-311 QYSCRKKVQDQANVY
+311 QYSCRKKVQDQANVC

-445 EEQPETDEGSIF
+445 EAQPETDEGAIF

-475 EDMPYLFNNLNLRI
+475 EDMPYLFNNLNLHI
-489 HAGDYVAFV
+489 NAGDYVAFV

-508 VRLMLGFEQAE
+508 VRLMLGFEKAE
-519 AGSIFYDEHN
+519 TGSIFYDEHN

-563 GNGNYTDEEVWE
+563 GNGSYTDEDVWE
-575 AAKNAALIKDIEA
+575 AAKNAALDKDIEA

-621 PKIVFLDEAT
+621 PKIFFLDEAT

-640 IITENLAKMHCTRI
+640 IITENLSRMRCTRI

-672 NDGRVEEDGS
+672 GDGKVAEDGS
-682 FDELL
+682 YEELL
-687 AKGGLFS
+687 AKGGLFTD
-694 EIIKR
+694 IIKR

>member
-1 MDNLFFEQLVQRI
+1 MNNLFFEQLVQRI
-14 EGDRKAMNQAADIL
+14 EGDRKAMNQAADL
-28 RGMIDRRVWRKLTLK
+28 FRGMIDRKVWKKLTLK
-43 REIPEDLDE
+43 REIPENLDE
-52 LEELFYR
+52 LEEAFYR
-59 QQIFFRQIQMEGNWW
+59 QQIFFRQIQLEGKWW
-74 TRCSGRL
+74 TRSSGKL
-81 LAFTADD
+81 LAFSADD
-88 DTPVLLSP
+88 DTPVLLAP

-106 RTGRRCSAR
+106 KTGRRCNAR
-115 KHMDR
+115 KNMDR

-126 SLSYPMPQGKLTISS
+126 SLSYPLPQGELTIHSL
-141 FIGHALRQL
+141 IGHALRQL
-150 SAYDGICALL
+150 SVYDGICALL

-165 VLLTMFTPYACKML
+165 VLLTMFTPYACKLL
-179 FDEVIPSGDANQLT
+179 FDEVIPSGDASQLT

-214 YLVVRMKD
+214 YLVVRIKD
-222 KTEYAMQTSLMTRL
+222 KMEYAMQSSLMTRL

-281 MMFLQFFTY
+281 MLFLQFFTY

-311 QYSCRKKVQDQANVY
+311 QYSCRKKVQDQANVC

-445 EEQPETDEGSIF
+445 EAQPETDEGSIF

-475 EDMPYLFNNLNLRI
+475 EDMPYLFNHLNL
-489 HAGDYVAFV
+489 HLNAGDYVALV

-508 VRLMLGFEQAE
+508 VRLMLGFEKAE
-519 AGSIFYDEHN
+519 TGSIFYDEHN

-563 GNGNYTDEEVWE
+563 GNGSYTDEDVWE
-575 AAKNAALIKDIEA
+575 AAKNAALDKDIEA

-621 PKIVFLDEAT
+621 PKIFFLDEAT

-640 IITENLAKMHCTRI
+640 IITENLARMRCTRI

-672 NDGRVEEDGS
+672 GDGKVAEDGS
-682 FDELL
+682 YEELL
-687 AKGGLFS
+687 AKGGLFTD
-694 EIIKR
+694 IIKR

>member
-1 MDNLFFEQLVQRI
+1 MNNLFFEQLVQRI
-14 EGDRKAMNQAADIL
+14 EGDRKAMNQAADIF
-28 RGMIDRRVWRKLTLK
+28 RGMIDRRVWRTLNLK

-52 LEELFYR
+52 LEETFYR
-59 QQIFFRQIQMEGNWW
+59 EQIFFRQIRLEDKWW
-74 TRCSGRL
+74 TRCSGKL
-81 LAFTADD
+81 LAFSADD
-88 DTPVLLSP
+88 DTPVLLTP
-96 GFADYTFVDP
+96 GFADYTFVNP
-106 RTGRRCSAR
+106 RTGHRCNARRNV
-115 KHMDR
+115 DL

-126 SLSYPMPQGKLTISS
+126 TLTYPMPRGELSIRS
-141 FIGHALRQL
+141 FFGHALRQL
-150 SAYDGICALL
+150 SVYDAVCSLL
-160 ACLGV
+160 GCLGV
-165 VLLTMFTPYACKML
+165 VLLTMFTPYACKLL
-179 FDEVIPSGDANQLT
+179 FDEVIPSGDASQLT

-222 KTEYAMQTSLMTRL
+222 KMEYAMQSSLMTRL
-236 LSLPVG
+236 LSLPAS

-264 QLTEDM
+264 HLTEDM

-281 MMFLQFFTY
+281 MLFLQFFTY

-311 QYSCRKKVQDQANVY
+311 QYSCRRKVQNQADAC

-391 VTMLAAWHYGLGL
+391 VTMLAAWHFGLGL

-414 TIATEAIQNF
+414 TIATESIQQF
-424 QRITKVMAQLAPEI
+424 QRITKVLAELAPEI
-438 KLCRPIL
+438 KLCSPLL
-445 EEQPETDEGSIF
+445 EAEPESIGGSVF
-457 LKDVSGNIDIR
+457 LKEVSGNIDIR
-468 GLKFRYD
+468 GLKFRYN
-475 EDMPYLFNNLNLRI
+475 EDMPYIFNNLNLSI
-489 HAGDYVAFV
+489 HAGDYVAIV

-508 VRLMLGFEQAE
+508 VRLMLGFEKAE
-519 AGSIFYDEHN
+519 SGSIFFDEHN

-563 GNGNYTDEEVWE
+563 GNGSYSDEEVWE
-575 AAKNAALIKDIEA
+575 AAKNAALDGDIKA
-588 MPRGLDT
+588 MPRGMDT

-611 ILIARALIRK
+611 ILLARALIRK
-621 PKIVFLDEAT
+621 PRIFLLDEAT

-640 IITENLAKMHCTRI
+640 IITENLARMKCTRI

-663 RECNRIIVL
+663 RDCNRIIVL
-672 NDGRVEEDGS
+672 GDGRVAEDGS
-682 FDELL
+682 FDELM

-699 QTV
+699 QTA

>member
-1 MDNLFFEQLVQRI
+1 MNNLFFEQLVQRI
-14 EGDRKAMNQAADIL
+14 EGDRKAMNQAADL
-28 RGMIDRRVWRKLTLK
+28 FRGMIDRKVWKKLTLK
-43 REIPEDLDE
+43 REIPEDLDQ
-52 LEELFYR
+52 LEEAFYR
-59 QQIFFRQIQMEGNWW
+59 QQIFFRQIRLEGKWW
-74 TRCSGRL
+74 RRCSGKL
-81 LAFTADD
+81 LAFSADD
-88 DTPVLLSP
+88 DTPVLLAP

-106 RTGRRCSAR
+106 RTGQRCNAHR
-115 KHMDR
+115 HMER

-126 SLSYPMPQGKLTISS
+126 ALSYPLPQGELTIRSL
-141 FIGHALRQL
+141 IGHALRQL
-150 SAYDGICALL
+150 SVYDGVCALL

-165 VLLTMFTPYACKML
+165 VLLTMFTPYACKLL
-179 FDEVIPSGDANQLT
+179 FDEVIPSGDAAQIA

-222 KTEYAMQTSLMTRL
+222 KMEYAMQSSLMTRL
-236 LSLPVG
+236 LSLPAA

-281 MMFLQFFTY
+281 MLFLQFFTY

-296 TGILVMALYMLTIYV
+296 TGIVVMALYMLTIYV
-311 QYSCRKKVQDQANVY
+311 QYSCRKKVQDQANAH

-414 TIATEAIQNF
+414 AIATEAIQNF
-424 QRITKVMAQLAPEI
+424 QRITKTLAQLAPEI

-445 EEQPETDEGSIF
+445 EARPETDEGSIF

-475 EDMPYLFNNLNLRI
+475 EDMPYIFNNLNLRI
-489 HAGDYVAFV
+489 NAGDYVALV

-519 AGSIFYDEHN
+519 SGSIFFDEHN

-563 GNGNYTDEEVWE
+563 GNGSYSDKDVWE
-575 AAKNAALIKDIEA
+575 AAKNAALDKDIEA

-621 PKIVFLDEAT
+621 PKIFFLDEAT

-640 IITENLAKMHCTRI
+640 IITENLARMHCTRI

-672 NDGRVEEDGS
+672 GDGKVAEDGS
-682 FDELL
+682 YDELL
-687 AKGGLFS
+687 AKGGLFTD
-694 EIIKR
+694 IIKR

>member
-1 MDNLFFEQLVQRI
+1 MNNLFFEQLVQRI
-14 EGDRKAMNQAADIL
+14 EGDRKAMNQAADL
-28 RGMIDRRVWRKLTLK
+28 FRGMIDRKVWKKLTLK
-43 REIPEDLDE
+43 REIPEDLDQ
-52 LEELFYR
+52 LEEAFYR
-59 QQIFFRQIQMEGNWW
+59 QQIFFRQIRLEGKWW
-74 TRCSGRL
+74 RRCSGKL
-81 LAFTADD
+81 LAFSADD
-88 DTPVLLSP
+88 DTPVLLAP

-106 RTGRRCSAR
+106 RTGQRCNARR
-115 KHMDR
+115 HMER

-126 SLSYPMPQGKLTISS
+126 ALSYPLPQGELTIRSL
-141 FIGHALRQL
+141 IGHALRQL
-150 SAYDGICALL
+150 SVYDGVCALL

-165 VLLTMFTPYACKML
+165 VLLTMFTPYACKLL
-179 FDEVIPSGDANQLT
+179 FDEVIPSGDAAQIA

-222 KTEYAMQTSLMTRL
+222 KMEYAMQSSLMTRL
-236 LSLPVG
+236 LSLPAA

-281 MMFLQFFTY
+281 MLFLQFFTY

-296 TGILVMALYMLTIYV
+296 TGIVVMALYMLTIYV
-311 QYSCRKKVQDQANVY
+311 QYSCRKKVQDQANAH

-414 TIATEAIQNF
+414 AIATEAIQNF
-424 QRITKVMAQLAPEI
+424 QRITKTLAQLAPEI

-445 EEQPETDEGSIF
+445 EARPETDEGSIF

-475 EDMPYLFNNLNLRI
+475 EDMPYIFNNLNLRI
-489 HAGDYVAFV
+489 NAGDYVALV

-519 AGSIFYDEHN
+519 SGSIFYDEHN

-563 GNGNYTDEEVWE
+563 GNGSYNDEDVWE
-575 AAKNAALIKDIEA
+575 AAKNAALDKDIEA

-621 PKIVFLDEAT
+621 PKIFFLDEAT

-640 IITENLAKMHCTRI
+640 IITENLARMHCTRI

-672 NDGRVEEDGS
+672 GDGKVAEDGS
-682 FDELL
+682 YDELL
-687 AKGGLFS
+687 AKGGLFTD
-694 EIIKR
+694 IIKR

>member
-81 LAFTADD
+81 LAFSADD

-222 KTEYAMQTSLMTRL
+222 KTEYAMQSSLMTRL

-379 SISYNFRMVPLI
+379 SISYNFRMAPLI

-475 EDMPYLFNNLNLRI
+475 EDMPYIFNNLNLRI
-489 HAGDYVAFV
+489 NAGDYVAFV

-529 LDDINKPSLRRYCI
+529 LDDINRPSLRRYCI

-672 NDGRVEEDGS
+672 NNGHVEEDGS

-699 QTV
+699 QTL

>member
-1 MDNLFFEQLVQRI
+1 MNNLFFEQLVQRI
-14 EGDRKAMNQAADIL
+14 EGDRKAMNQAADL
-28 RGMIDRRVWRKLTLK
+28 FRGMIDRKVWKKLTLK
-43 REIPEDLDE
+43 REIPEDLDQ
-52 LEELFYR
+52 LEEAFYR
-59 QQIFFRQIQMEGNWW
+59 QQIFFRQIRLEGKWW
-74 TRCSGRL
+74 RRCSGKL
-81 LAFTADD
+81 LAFSADD
-88 DTPVLLSP
+88 DTPVLLAP

-106 RTGRRCSAR
+106 RTGQRCNARR
-115 KHMDR
+115 HMER

-126 SLSYPMPQGKLTISS
+126 ALSYPLPQGELTIRSL
-141 FIGHALRQL
+141 IGHALRQL
-150 SAYDGICALL
+150 SVYDGVCALL

-165 VLLTMFTPYACKML
+165 VLLTMFTPYACKLL
-179 FDEVIPSGDANQLT
+179 FDEVIPSGDAAQIA

-222 KTEYAMQTSLMTRL
+222 KMEYAMQSSLMTRL
-236 LSLPVG
+236 LSLPAA

-281 MMFLQFFTY
+281 MLFLQFFTY

-296 TGILVMALYMLTIYV
+296 TGIVVMALYMLTIYV
-311 QYSCRKKVQDQANVY
+311 QYSCRKKVQDQANAH

-414 TIATEAIQNF
+414 AIATEAIQNF
-424 QRITKVMAQLAPEI
+424 QRITKTLAQLAPEI

-445 EEQPETDEGSIF
+445 EARPETDEGSIF

-475 EDMPYLFNNLNLRI
+475 EDMPYIFNNLNLRI
-489 HAGDYVAFV
+489 NAGDYVALV

-519 AGSIFYDEHN
+519 SGSIFFDEHN

-563 GNGNYTDEEVWE
+563 GNGSYSDEDVWE
-575 AAKNAALIKDIEA
+575 AAKNAALDKDIEA

-621 PKIVFLDEAT
+621 PKIFFLDEAT

-640 IITENLAKMHCTRI
+640 IITENLARMRCTRI

-672 NDGRVEEDGS
+672 GDGKVAEDGS
-682 FDELL
+682 YDELL
-687 AKGGLFS
+687 AKGGLFTD
-694 EIIKR
+694 IIKR
-699 QTV
+699 QTA